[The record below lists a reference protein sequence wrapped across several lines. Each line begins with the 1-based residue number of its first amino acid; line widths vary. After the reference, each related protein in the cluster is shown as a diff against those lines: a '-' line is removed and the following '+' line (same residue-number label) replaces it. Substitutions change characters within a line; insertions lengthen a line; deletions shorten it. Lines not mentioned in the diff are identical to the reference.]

1 MTENSVDFQSVL
13 EEIKEEVLPFF
24 GKGKNADYIPAL
36 ANVPGSKFG
45 MAIHTVEGEEF
56 LIGDAREDFSIQSIS
71 KLFTLMQVL
80 GFEDVDIWN
89 RVGREP
95 SGTAFNSL
103 VQLEYEKGI
112 PRNPFINAGAI
123 VVTDILASR
132 SADTSRR
139 IGDYYRMLSGNLSNR
154 VDETVALSEQDN
166 GYRNAALA
174 NLMRSFDNIQSPI
187 PDLLD
192 VYFRQCALTTTCA
205 DLAKA
210 ALPLACGGYSPIAHK
225 QVLTVRDA
233 KRINALLLT
242 CGLYDAVGSFA
253 YTVGLPAK
261 SGVGGGIVAV
271 LPDHFSVSVWSP
283 ELDSYGNSLVGGKA
297 LELFTTKTGLSIF

>member
-1 MTENSVDFQSVL
+1 MAENSVDFQGVL
-13 EEIKEEVLPFF
+13 AEIQDEIDPFF
-24 GKGKNADYIPAL
+24 GQGKNAGYIPAL
-36 ANVPGSKFG
+36 SDVPGDKFG
-45 MAIHTVEGEEF
+45 MAVHTVEGEEF
-56 LIGDAREDFSIQSIS
+56 LIGDAQDDFSIQSIS

-80 GFEDVDIWN
+80 GFDDIDIWS

-132 SADTSRR
+132 SADASRR

-154 VDETVALSEQDN
+154 VDEEVALSEQDH

-174 NLMRSFDNIQSPI
+174 NLMRSFDNIQTPI

-192 VYFRQCALTTTCA
+192 IYFRQCALTTSCA

-210 ALPLACGGYSPIAHK
+210 ALPLACGGYSPIAQK
-225 QVLTVRDA
+225 QVLSTRDT

-253 YTVGLPAK
+253 YKVGLPAK

-271 LPDHFSVSVWSP
+271 LPNKFSVAVWSP
-283 ELDSYGNSLVGGKA
+283 ELDSYGNSLVGSKA
-297 LELFTTKTGLSIF
+297 LELFTTKTDLSIF

>member
-1 MTENSVDFQSVL
+1 MTEYSVDYQGVL
-13 EEIKEEVLPFF
+13 EEIQDEVRPFF

-36 ANVPGSKFG
+36 AIVPGNKFG

-56 LIGDAREDFSIQSIS
+56 LIGDARDDFSIQSIS

-80 GFEDVDIWN
+80 GFEGVDIWS

-139 IGDYYRMLSGNLSNR
+139 IGDFYRMLSGNLSNR
-154 VDETVALSEQDN
+154 VDETVALSEQEH

-192 VYFRQCALTTTCA
+192 VYFRQCALTTSCA

-225 QVLTVRDA
+225 QILTVRDA

-271 LPDHFSVSVWSP
+271 LPDHFSVAVWSP
-283 ELDSYGNSLVGGKA
+283 ELDSYGNSLVGSKA

>member
-1 MTENSVDFQSVL
+1 MINSSVDFQGVL
-13 EEIKEEVLPFF
+13 EEIEDEVRPFF
-24 GKGKNADYIPAL
+24 GQGKNADYIPAL
-36 ANVPGSKFG
+36 SDVPGHKFA
-45 MAIHTVEGEEF
+45 MAVQTVDGETF
-56 LIGDAREDFSIQSIS
+56 MIGDAEENFSIQSIS

-80 GFEDVDIWN
+80 GLEDVDIWS

-132 SADTSRR
+132 SADPSRR
-139 IGDYYRMLSGNLSNR
+139 IDDYYRMLSGNPANK
-154 VDETVALSEQDN
+154 VDEVVALSEQEH

-174 NLMRSFDNIQSPI
+174 NLMRSFDNIETPI

-192 VYFRQCALTTTCA
+192 VYFRQCALTTSCV

-210 ALPLACGGYSPIAHK
+210 ALPLVCGGYSPIAQS
-225 QVLTVRDA
+225 QVLSGRDT

-253 YTVGLPAK
+253 YKVGLPAK

-271 LPDHFSVSVWSP
+271 LPKHFSIAVWSP
-283 ELDSYGNSLVGGKA
+283 ELDASGNSLVGSKA
-297 LELFTTKTGLSIF
+297 LELFTTKTDLSIF